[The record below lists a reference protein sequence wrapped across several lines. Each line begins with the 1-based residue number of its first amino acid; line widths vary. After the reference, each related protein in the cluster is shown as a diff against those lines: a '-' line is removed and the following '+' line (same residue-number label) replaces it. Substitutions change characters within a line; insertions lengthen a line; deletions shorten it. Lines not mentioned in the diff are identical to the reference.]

1 MIQPKPHQR
10 ESGMT
15 LVEVMVTAVM
25 AAIFFSGIFE
35 VSAVCLRYISSSKEN
50 INAIECV
57 QDRIEQLRGTDFTSL
72 LDQTYMSVA
81 PAVPAASPSPSPQQR
96 RNLTTPP
103 NASVLA
109 QQGTETVKISTY
121 SGTSAT
127 TPSVTYTRAPG
138 AIYNATTNFSDTNV
152 APSVSWSGGASF
164 PSTTTTVQVD
174 VTYTWNAVL
183 GGRTRSET
191 SSTILSAGTKK

>member
-1 MIQPKPHQR
+1 MRLGISRQQ
-10 ESGMT
+10 SGTT
-15 LVEVMVTAVM
+15 LVEVMITAAVT
-25 AAIFFSGIFE
+25 AIFFSGIFE

-57 QDRIEQLRGTDFTSL
+57 QDRIEQLRGTDFTSV
-72 LDQTYMSVA
+72 LDATFMGVA

-121 SGTSAT
+121 SGTAAT
-127 TPSVTYTRAPG
+127 TPSVTYTRASG
-138 AIYNATTNFSDTNV
+138 AKISSTPFSDTNV
-152 APSVSWSGGASF
+152 APSVA
-164 PSTTTTVQVD
+164 
-174 VTYTWNAVL
+174 
-183 GGRTRSET
+183 
-191 SSTILSAGTKK
+191 